1 MSKGITEKI
10 DVRSLGIGMFVS
22 ELDRPW
28 LGTPFLLEGVLIEE
42 QEQIDTLVSLCE
54 FVYVDFSLSIGT
66 FNTPKMAAP
75 IENIKPKTAIR
86 PKVNPDAINNN
97 QTQKA
102 NTPPA
107 DQFSFFDVLK
117 EIKAS
122 QKNKSK
128 PNLNNLQ
135 STNAAFIQKQHQ
147 SESLV
152 DNTDAMADETSLAE
166 HIKGD
171 IAGILSGFALRNGK
185 KTDVDKKSAVLAQ
198 HLAKKHATNN
208 KDLYPVEKEMVKV
221 YPQFEKSRIATREI
235 FESIAHDKHI
245 NLEVVH
251 EALDGM
257 VDSIER
263 NPDALMWL
271 SKLKQSDNDA
281 YNHAMNV
288 SITMMALGNY
298 MSLPKKQVKD
308 LGLAGLLQDIGKAK
322 IDQALLHKVEK
333 ITSEEYE
340 IFKCHV
346 SHAIKI
352 LNQTDNIPTNVVQ
365 TVGQHHERIDGSGYP
380 NKLLGKQI
388 SLTGQVAGLIDT
400 YCALTTDRVYKKGVY
415 NQVALEEIHRFRD
428 IKFSGVLI
436 DQVVQFLGM
445 YPVTSLVELNTGEV
459 GVVIEQNSVRRLL
472 PRVMILLNP
481 DKSKIDY
488 PTTINLIN
496 SPMTPNGEPYAIV
509 KGLPP
514 NSYNLDPNNYYAE

>member
-1 MSKGITEKI
+1 MSVIEAVTEKI
-10 DVRSLGIGMFVS
+10 DARSLSIGMFVS

-42 QEQIDTLVSLCE
+42 QEQIDTMASLCE
-54 FVYVDFSLSIGT
+54 FVYVDLSLSVGT
-66 FNTPKMAAP
+66 FNIPKASAP
-75 IENIKPKTAIR
+75 IPSI
-86 PKVNPDAINNN
+86 NPQASPS
-97 QTQKA
+97 KA
-102 NTPPA
+102 KKGNASTG

-122 QKNKSK
+122 QKNKNK
-128 PNLNNLQ
+128 PNANNIQ
-135 STNAAFIQKQHQ
+135 STSAAFIQKQHQ
-147 SESLV
+147 TESLV
-152 DNTDAMADETSLAE
+152 DNTALDEDESSLAE
-166 HIKGD
+166 HMKAD

-185 KTDVDKKSAVLAQ
+185 NSNVDKKATALAN
-198 HLAKKHATNN
+198 HLAKKHARNN
-208 KDLYPVEKEMVKV
+208 KDLHPVEKEMVQV
-221 YPQFEKSRIATREI
+221 YPAFEQSQVATREI
-235 FESIAHDKHI
+235 FESIAQDKHI

-288 SITMMALGNY
+288 SITMMALGNF

-322 IDQALLHKVEK
+322 IEPSLLHKVEK
-333 ITSEEYE
+333 ITTQEYE
-340 IFKCHV
+340 IFKGHV
-346 SHAIKI
+346 EHGIKL
-352 LNQTDNIPTNVVQ
+352 LNETDNIPPIVVQ
-365 TVGQHHERIDGSGYP
+365 TVAQHHERIDGSGYP

-388 SLTGQVAGLIDT
+388 GLSGQVAGLIDT

-415 NQVALEEIHRFRD
+415 NQVALEEIHQFRD

-472 PRVMILLNP
+472 PRVMVLLNP
-481 DKSKIDY
+481 DKTKNDY

-496 SPMTPNGEPYAIV
+496 APMTPSGEPYAIV

>member
-1 MSKGITEKI
+1 MSEALTEKI
-10 DVRSLGIGMFVS
+10 DASSLCIGMFVS

-28 LGTPFLLEGVLIEE
+28 LDTPFLLEGVLIEE
-42 QEQIDTLVSLCE
+42 QEEIDTLVNLCE
-54 FVYVDFSLSIGT
+54 FVYVDLSLSVGT
-66 FNTPKMAAP
+66 FDIPKISAP
-75 IENIKPKTAIR
+75 VPSIKPQASANAA
-86 PKVNPDAINNN
+86 VNGGANPNNAKKGN
-97 QTQKA
+97 A
-102 NTPPA
+102 DEA

-122 QKNKSK
+122 QKNKGK
-128 PNLNNLQ
+128 PDLNNIQ
-135 STNAAFIQKQHQ
+135 STSAAFIQKQHQ
-147 SESLV
+147 SENLV
-152 DNTDAMADETSLAE
+152 DNSVLDENEMSLAE
-166 HIKGD
+166 HMKGD
-171 IAGILSGFALRNGK
+171 ITNILSSFALRRGRN
-185 KTDVDKKSAVLAQ
+185 TDVDSQSTALAN
-198 HLAKKHATNN
+198 HLAKKQARNN
-208 KDLYPVEKEMVKV
+208 KELHPVEKEMVQV
-221 YPQFEKSRIATREI
+221 YPAFEKSQVATREI

-271 SKLKQSDNDA
+271 SKLKQSDNDS

-288 SITMMALGNY
+288 SITMMALGNF

-322 IDQALLHKVEK
+322 IDQDLLHKVEK
-333 ITSEEYE
+333 ITAQEYE
-340 IFKCHV
+340 IFKGHV
-346 SHAIKI
+346 EHGIKL
-352 LNQTDNIPTNVVQ
+352 LNETDNIPASIVK

-388 SLTGQVAGLIDT
+388 SLTGQVAGLVDT

-481 DKSKIDY
+481 DKSKNEY

-496 SPMTPNGEPYAIV
+496 APMTPNGEPYAIV